1 MGKSSAPKPPDPAK
15 TAAAQTGTNVSTA
28 IANANLNNVNQV
40 GPQGSLTYSQTGS
53 SSFRDPSTGKTYQIP
68 QFTQTQTLSP
78 EQQQLYD
85 TGVGTQQNLAN
96 LAQNQSGFLNDYMAK
111 PFDGSFDA
119 TEARLMELGQKR
131 LDPVFAER
139 KQAMEQDLANKGIAI
154 GSKAYDTATRQFNE
168 GQNDAYNQ
176 LVLGGNQQAFQQAQA
191 TRNQPIN
198 EITALMSGS
207 QVSQPQ
213 FGATNQ
219 TQIPTTDYAGLVNQ
233 GYQNELGA
241 WNQQQSQRNE
251 LMGGLFGIG
260 SAAIMASD
268 ARVKDDIKKV
278 GTVKGRNLYEYSYK
292 ADPKREKHFGLMA
305 QEVEQ
310 DRPDAVINTST
321 GLKLVDYG
329 KALEG

>member
-1 MGKSSAPKPPDPAK
+1 MGKSSPPRPPDPK
-15 TAAAQTGTNVSTA
+15 ETAAAQTGTNVATA
-28 IANANLNNVNQV
+28 IANANLGNVNQV
-40 GPQGSLTYSQTGS
+40 NPYGTLTYDQTGS
-53 SSFRDPSTGKTYQIP
+53 SSFTDPSTGQTYDIP
-68 QFTQTQTLSP
+68 QFTQTQTFSP

-96 LAQNQSGFLNDYMAK
+96 LAQDQSSFLQDYMAQ

-119 TEARLMELGQKR
+119 TEQRLLELGRKR
-131 LDPVFAER
+131 LDPVFDER
-139 KQAMEQDLANKGIAI
+139 RQSLEQDLANRGISM

-176 LVLGGNQQAFQQAQA
+176 LVLTGNQQAFNQAQA

-207 QVSQPQ
+207 QVSQPG

-219 TQIPTTDYAGLVNQ
+219 SQIPTVDYAGLVNQ
-233 GYQNELGA
+233 NYQNQLGA
-241 WNQQQSQRNE
+241 YNQQQTQRQGI
-251 LMGGLFGIG
+251 MGGLFGLG

-268 ARVKDDIKKV
+268 KRVKEDIKKV
-278 GTVKGRNLYEYSYK
+278 GTVKGQNLYEYKYK
-292 ADPKREKHFGLMA
+292 GHEGKHIGLMA

-310 DRPDAVINTST
+310 DKPEAVITTSG